1 MGITF
6 LLCFGVTCR
15 GADRPVSTGMV
26 PVEEQV
32 VTLTAVGDVV
42 MHTPIVDS
50 AFDPATGAY
59 DFRPIFTGINQD
71 LLRSD
76 LAVGVLESPL
86 AGPEEKYTGYPRFN
100 APGAIADALKWAG
113 LDLVFTAHNHCLDR
127 GISGLESTLA
137 YLDQIGL
144 PYVGGQRQ
152 PKQARY
158 RIVAVK
164 GIRLAF
170 LSYTTITNGIA
181 TPSGWEWAV
190 NRLDFSRVAEDI
202 AAAKRNGAD
211 GIIMA
216 MHTGTE
222 YQRQPSPDQR
232 KLIDRL
238 LDMGVDIILGSHV
251 HVVQPLEVRQVVS
264 ADGGPTR
271 TCVIAYSLGNFL
283 SNQRWRYS
291 DSGLMLQIRLE
302 KRSDGPGINVVGL
315 DSNPLWVHRY
325 YFRERPVYRI
335 LKLDGPVYLG
345 DDPNL
350 DILSRQRIRE
360 VWEDTAAVLGNAAK
374 GSQESLDEE

>member
-1 MGITF
+1 MNLKRLRLLMGIAL
-6 LLCFGVTCR
+6 LLCFTVTCR
-15 GADRPVSTGMV
+15 GSELPVSTG
-26 PVEEQV
+26 PAPAAGQV

-50 AFDPATGAY
+50 AFDPATGSY
-59 DFRPIFTGINQD
+59 DFRPIFTGISQD

-144 PYVGGQRQ
+144 TYVGGQRRPEQ
-152 PKQARY
+152 PRY

-164 GIRLAF
+164 GMRLAF

-181 TPSGWEWAV
+181 TPAGWEWAV
-190 NRLDFSRVAEDI
+190 NRLDFTKVAEDI
-202 AAAKRNGAD
+202 AAAKSEGAD

-216 MHTGTE
+216 LHTGTE
-222 YQRQPSPDQR
+222 YQRQPSADQR
-232 KLIDRL
+232 KLGDRL

-251 HVVQPLEVRQVVS
+251 HVIQPVEVRQIAA
-264 ADGGPTR
+264 ADGGSPR

-283 SNQRWRYS
+283 SNQRRRYS
-291 DSGLMLQIRLE
+291 DCGLMLRIRLE
-302 KRSDGPGINVVGL
+302 KRLDGPGINVAGL
-315 DSNPLWVHRY
+315 DSSPLWVHRY
-325 YFRERPVYRI
+325 YLRERPVYRI

-345 DDPNL
+345 DDPSL
-350 DILSRQRIRE
+350 DTISRQRIRE
-360 VWEDTAAVLGNAAK
+360 VWEDTAEILEI
-374 GSQESLDEE
+374 SH